1 MDILLETLTDE
12 WQSLVRL
19 TPQIVVAIIVLLASI
34 IIGRVVGRVVV
45 GVLSRGN
52 FRPTHQSF
60 FRKLSIWLIAI
71 LGFIVALNVLGLKSL
86 AGSLVAGGGIT
97 AIVLGFAFRQ
107 IGENLLAGFFLAFSR
122 PFEVGDLI
130 ESGNLQGIV
139 QSIELRST
147 HIRAADGRDI
157 FIPSSEIFNNPV
169 TNFTR
174 DGLRRLSFTVG
185 IDYADDSE
193 KARKMLFETAQSVEN
208 VLSSPAPGAIFSS
221 LLAQY
226 VELEVYFWIDTFDP
240 DVDLVTVRNEVIER
254 CRRNLVSSGF
264 TVSSNVTSNL
274 ALGGYGPV
282 EVRVGNAP
290 S

>member
-174 DGLRRLSFTVG
+174 DGLRRLSFKVG

-193 KARKMLFETAQSVEN
+193 KARRMLFETAQSVEN
-208 VLSSPAPGAIFSS
+208 VLSSPAPGAIFSG

-240 DVDLVTVRNEVIER
+240 KVDLGTVRNEVIER

-282 EVRVGNAP
+282 EVRVGNAA

>member
-174 DGLRRLSFTVG
+174 DGLRRLSFKVG

-193 KARKMLFETAQSVEN
+193 KARRMLFETAQSVEN
-208 VLSSPAPGAIFSS
+208 VLSSPAPGAIFSG

-240 DVDLVTVRNEVIER
+240 KVDLGTVRNEVIEL